1 MDEIFASSK
10 IMAAFLFGTAS
21 VAFATIPFLIVLMA
35 GLRSVKQSNSGGLSL
50 VGTLASAYF
59 VHICAC
65 LLFMTIIIL
74 LDQFSFEDSKYYSQ
88 KIFEIFWANG
98 ESAVMS
104 VAGATEK
111 TPEILSAYAS
121 LHMVQIVSKYFLLS
135 TAVVAIIAGAVY
147 GAYLGQKDTYK
158 QASHISIALF
168 TLVCM
173 ICMSILWIAWAKIA
187 SFAMF
192 FPQNVNADMI
202 GYLQN
207 FLKQMVQIN

>member
-21 VAFATIPFLIVLMA
+21 VAFATIPFLIVLIA

-65 LLFMTIIIL
+65 LFFMTAIIL
-74 LDQFSFEDSKYYSQ
+74 LDQFSFEGSKYYSET
-88 KIFEIFWANG
+88 IFGIFWADG
-98 ESAVMS
+98 ADAVFSA
-104 VAGATEK
+104 AGASEK
-111 TPEILSAYAS
+111 TPEILGAYAT
-121 LHMVQIVSKYFLLS
+121 LHMAQVVTKYLLLS
-135 TAVVAIIAGAVY
+135 TAAAVIIVGAVY

-158 QASHISIALF
+158 QASYVSVALF
-168 TLVCM
+168 TVVCM
-173 ICMSILWIAWAKIA
+173 ICVSILWIAWAKIA

-192 FPQNVNADMI
+192 FPQSGDMI
-202 GYLQN
+202 TYLQD
-207 FLKQMVQIN
+207 FLIKMAEQK